1 MTVATLQRPASRTEI
16 SVEELCSQAFW
27 RQLNPHLSL
36 GGPESHAVTSPRQG
50 LERIRA
56 RMARD
61 GYFGEVDPELERLT
75 PMIGEAVKACVS
87 LGLPP
92 VFVFLYDEPWACF
105 QRLSP
110 VIGDLLGADYKLL
123 PDFWAWHVDPLKS
136 ESGWRPHRDKNANA
150 LNPDGTPKSLTVW
163 IPLSEA
169 NPLNSCIYLLPA
181 HADPLYNLLPDPNGP
196 VPNGF
201 GARALPVVPGEWLC
215 WNQAVLHW
223 GSPSSEFAESPR
235 MSMALEFQRGD
246 VPPFNMPLLER
257 APLPSY
263 DWRLRLVG
271 KQILQYRHMYG
282 FSDGLT
288 NLASY
293 ILNRPPA

>member
-1 MTVATLQRPASRTEI
+1 MTATAAQHSVSREI
-16 SVEELCSQAFW
+16 TVDELCGPEFW
-27 RQLNPHLSL
+27 RDLNPHLTI
-36 GGPESHAVTSPRQG
+36 GGQDSGGLTAPRQG
-50 LERIRA
+50 LERLRA

-61 GYFGEVDPELERLT
+61 GYFGETDAELERLT
-75 PMIGEAVKACVS
+75 PMIGEAVKVCAGA
-87 LGLPP
+87 GLPP
-92 VFVFLYDEPWACF
+92 VFIFLYDQPWTCF

-136 ESGWRPHRDKNANA
+136 ESGWRPHRDKNSGA
-150 LNPDGTPKSLTVW
+150 LNPDGTPRSLTVW

-181 HADPLYNLLPDPNGP
+181 HLDPLYGAPPSPNLPP
-196 VPNGF
+196 VF
-201 GARALPVVPGEWLC
+201 SARALPVKPGDWLC

-223 GSPSSEFAESPR
+223 GSASSEFAESPR

-246 VPPFNMPLLER
+246 IAPFNNPLLAQ
-257 APLPSY
+257 APLPTY
-263 DWRLRLVG
+263 DFRLRLVA

-282 FSDGLT
+282 FSDALTGLAT
-288 NLASY
+288 Y
-293 ILNRPPA
+293 ILGRPA